1 MDETSRSDGR
11 FVQLAFEADRHSAAV
26 LARLYERLIGAISQR
41 PVQHG
46 SVQIDVQACVSRA
59 KERVVR

>member
-11 FVQLAFEADRHSAAV
+11 SVQLAFEADRHSAAV

-41 PVQHG
+41 PVQQS
-46 SVQIDVQACVSRA
+46 SVQIDVQADVSRTM
-59 KERVVR
+59 EGVVR